1 MPDMN
6 TLSVAAA
13 TTPTVLSV
21 SLSHYLTK
29 SKHRGKPTY
38 HIGYHQGLELVRRFL
53 TYASHRT
60 VEELQAFTAQYVPV
74 PTWVHVEEATI
85 SETLLEEAAE
95 HLVAQLGPDGVE
107 RVGGKRWW
115 RWRVKE
121 LKAEWIEM
129 RRHYWERLKHK
140 DWAPRTILYVHGG
153 GRLTKRRTYSLY
165 GCANGAIVAARHSSV
180 DEHRYQLQRH
190 ARKMKARVFAP
201 RYRLAPQF
209 PFPCLQ
215 DILASYLYL
224 LSVQPASTIILSG
237 DSAGGG
243 AVAALLCILRDQNI
257 PLPAG
262 SILISPWVDLTHSFP
277 SVISDNSGDYIP
289 AHGFLHKSSPA
300 WPPPTD
306 EDIEKA
312 KDESKQ
318 PEQGPSNQGAAPG
331 AKLTSKE
338 LKEEVQGFE
347 ILPPSSSTDRRL
359 STAAVPKKGVISIL
373 IEGHEVRIKDQIQLY
388 TTNELL
394 SHPLVSPVL
403 QGSLG
408 GLPPMMILVGGSEVL
423 RDEQIYFAHKA
434 ANPRKYPPPSHV
446 STAQQLGAL
455 NRWKHGTD
463 VYLQI
468 FDDCCHVTPTLSFT
482 KPAKYMYRSIAK
494 FGDWLFAREALQA
507 TVATAEAAN
516 TVPDTAAP
524 LDRVET
530 RLSGILEP
538 GEQLFTQEGTQIVKG
553 ETMSIISS
561 SSSSSSSSSDEGRPL
576 SNSQKH
582 IARKLATA
590 TPSYDVPT
598 FMGHMV
604 RQRVDRKGN
613 IHPLPPVSELPC
625 MQLPMEEIGCI
636 KPEPVRRWM
645 EGKKAWDSK
654 YAKAKKSVQAQR
666 AKEIA
671 EGGYL
676 AFEDDG
682 SGVVEKP
689 PPSALA
695 GRRKKKGEVV
705 PGRSFKPSYGLK
717 LWSMIGSKQDAK
729 TIATEI
735 KQEEK
740 AAAARPSS
748 ASGVPMGPIAE
759 EEALSSS
766 SSGDE
771 ASEATMPP
779 MKKTQSQI
787 DRLEAIASVPDA
799 VLVDSPPGIVD
810 VSAPFEKLG
819 QEEEKATK
827 SNEMNEKTGK
837 VEKID
842 KGKAVEATI

>member
-21 SLSHYLTK
+21 GLSHYLTK

-38 HIGYHQGLELVRRFL
+38 HLGYHQGLELVRKFL
-53 TYASHRT
+53 VYASHQT

-74 PTWVHVEEATI
+74 PTWVHVEEAVI
-85 SETLLEEAAE
+85 PDELLEEAAARIVE
-95 HLVAQLGPDGVE
+95 QLGADGVE

-115 RWRVKE
+115 KWRVKE
-121 LKAEWIEM
+121 VKGEWIEM
-129 RRHYWERLKHK
+129 RRHYHERLKHK
-140 DWAPRTILYVHGG
+140 DWTPRTILYVHGG
-153 GRLTKRRTYSLY
+153 AYFFG
-165 GCANGAIVAARHSSV
+165 SV

-209 PFPCLQ
+209 PFPCGLQ

-224 LSVQPASTIILSG
+224 LSQQAASTIIFMG

-243 AVAALLCILRDQNI
+243 AVASLLCICRDQGI

-277 SVISDNSGDYIP
+277 SVIADNSGDYIP
-289 AHGFLHKSSPA
+289 AHGFLHRSSPA

-312 KDESKQ
+312 VAEASVPSPTGEVTEGMSSLTANIKEQLKSSISKSKDR
-318 PEQGPSNQGAAPG
+318 
-331 AKLTSKE
+331 
-338 LKEEVQGFE
+338 KEEAQGFD
-347 ILPPSSSTDRRL
+347 IIPPSTPTLRKQ
-359 STAAVPKKGVISIL
+359 STAAVPAKGVISVL

-408 GLPPMMILVGGSEVL
+408 GLPPMMVLVGGSEVL
-423 RDEQIYFAHKA
+423 KDEQIYFAHKA
-434 ANPRKYPPPSHV
+434 ANPRKYPPPGHV
-446 STAQQLGAL
+446 STAQQLAAL

-463 VYLQI
+463 VYLQV

-494 FGDWLFAREALQA
+494 FGDWLFARDALR
-507 TVATAEAAN
+507 AAAVLGN
-516 TVPDTAAP
+516 TIPDTVEPANAINPHDPNGVAEP
-524 LDRVET
+524 LP
-530 RLSGILEP
+530 S
-538 GEQLFTQEGTQIVKG
+538 QEGLQITRA
-553 ETMSIISS
+553 ETLSRPSS
-561 SSSSSSSSSDEGRPL
+561 SSSSSSSSSESDEEDVNDR
-576 SNSQKH
+576 NH
-582 IARKLATA
+582 ISRKMTNAQPAASTY
-590 TPSYDVPT
+590 SVPT
-598 FMGHMV
+598 FTNHMV
-604 RQRVDRKGN
+604 RQRVDHKGN
-613 IHPLPPVSELPC
+613 IHTLPPASELEC

-645 EGKKAWDSK
+645 EGKKVWDGK
-654 YAKAKKSVQAQR
+654 YAKAKKRVQEMR

-676 AFEDDG
+676 EFEDDG

-689 PPSALA
+689 PGSALV
-695 GRRKKKGEVV
+695 GRRRKEGETV

-717 LWSMIGSKQDAK
+717 LWSMIGAKQDVK
-729 TIATEI
+729 TMELEQKKEGKEGSFGITTTVQAPPTAPV
-735 KQEEK
+735 
-740 AAAARPSS
+740 AASHLS
-748 ASGVPMGPIAE
+748 EMVKGEGNLSN
-759 EEALSSS
+759 SSS
-766 SSGDE
+766 SSNIAAGG
-771 ASEATMPP
+771 T
-779 MKKTQSQI
+779 TQSQT
-787 DRLEAIASVPDA
+787 DRLERIASVPGA
-799 VLVDSPPGIVD
+799 VLVGRLPATLD
-810 VSAPFEKLG
+810 VEEPFDKLVIEN
-819 QEEEKATK
+819 QETA
-827 SNEMNEKTGK
+827 NGR
-837 VEKID
+837 VEVKN
-842 KGKAVEATI
+842 

>member
-21 SLSHYLTK
+21 GLSHYLTK

-38 HIGYHQGLELVRRFL
+38 HLGYHQGLELVRRFL
-53 TYASHRT
+53 VYASHRT

-74 PTWVHVEEATI
+74 PTWVHVEEVVI
-85 SETLLEEAAE
+85 PDELLEEAAE
-95 HLVAQLGPDGVE
+95 KIVGQLGIDGVE

-115 RWRVKE
+115 KWRIKEVKG
-121 LKAEWIEM
+121 EWIEM
-129 RRHYWERLKHK
+129 RKHYHERVKHK
-140 DWAPRTILYVHGG
+140 EWAPRTILYIHGG
-153 GRLTKRRTYSLY
+153 AYFFG
-165 GCANGAIVAARHSSV
+165 SV

-209 PFPCLQ
+209 PFPCGLQ
-215 DILASYLYL
+215 DIIASYLYL
-224 LSVQPASTIILSG
+224 LSKQPASTIILMG

-243 AVAALLCILRDQNI
+243 AVASLLCICRDQGI

-312 KDESKQ
+312 IAGKKEPLETNGAVEGSSSLTANIKEQLKSISSTKGLKQ
-318 PEQGPSNQGAAPG
+318 EA
-331 AKLTSKE
+331 
-338 LKEEVQGFE
+338 QGFD
-347 ILPPSSSTDRRL
+347 IIAPSSPTTRNQSI
-359 STAAVPKKGVISIL
+359 AAVPAKGVISVL
-373 IEGHEVRIKDQIQLY
+373 IDGHEVRIKDQIQLY

-394 SHPLVSPVL
+394 SHPLVSPVV

-434 ANPRKYPPPSHV
+434 ANPRKYPPPAHV
-446 STAQQLGAL
+446 STAQQLEAL

-463 VYLQI
+463 VYLQV

-482 KPAKYMYRSIAK
+482 KPAKYMYRSIAR
-494 FGDWLFAREALQA
+494 FGDWLFAREALETGA
-507 TVATAEAAN
+507 ITGN
-516 TVPDTAAP
+516 TVPDTA
-524 LDRVET
+524 
-530 RLSGILEP
+530 EP
-538 GEQLFTQEGTQIVKG
+538 IDTVDPNEPNSVVEQLFSREGAQIVKG
-553 ETMSIISS
+553 ETMSVIS
-561 SSSSSSSSSDEGRPL
+561 SSSSSSSSSDEEGSSSSNNHISRKL
-576 SNSQKH
+576 SNVQAPQTYN
-582 IARKLATA
+582 I
-590 TPSYDVPT
+590 PT
-598 FMGHMV
+598 FVNHMV

-613 IHPLPPVSELPC
+613 IHPLKPASELEC

-645 EGKKAWDSK
+645 EGKKSWDGK
-654 YAKAKKSVQAQR
+654 YAKAKKKVQEQR

-676 AFEDDG
+676 QFEDDG
-682 SGVVEKP
+682 SGIVETP
-689 PPSALA
+689 PGSALA
-695 GRRKKKGEVV
+695 GRRRKEGEMI

-717 LWSMIGSKQDAK
+717 LWSMIGSKQDVETVRK
-729 TIATEI
+729 TPRKT
-735 KQEEK
+735 
-740 AAAARPSS
+740 R
-748 ASGVPMGPIAE
+748 
-759 EEALSSS
+759 AL
-766 SSGDE
+766 GCFRMCNCLFPKD
-771 ASEATMPP
+771 
-779 MKKTQSQI
+779 
-787 DRLEAIASVPDA
+787 
-799 VLVDSPPGIVD
+799 LVS
-810 VSAPFEKLG
+810 
-819 QEEEKATK
+819 
-827 SNEMNEKTGK
+827 
-837 VEKID
+837 
-842 KGKAVEATI
+842 

>member
-21 SLSHYLTK
+21 GLSHYLTK

-38 HIGYHQGLELVRRFL
+38 HLGYHQGLELVRRFL
-53 TYASHRT
+53 VYASHRT

-74 PTWVHVEEATI
+74 PTWVHVEEVVI
-85 SETLLEEAAE
+85 PDELLEEAAE
-95 HLVAQLGPDGVE
+95 KIVGQLGIDGVE

-115 RWRVKE
+115 KWRIKEVKG
-121 LKAEWIEM
+121 EWIEM
-129 RRHYWERLKHK
+129 RKHYHERVKHK
-140 DWAPRTILYVHGG
+140 EWAPRTILYIHGG
-153 GRLTKRRTYSLY
+153 AYFFG
-165 GCANGAIVAARHSSV
+165 SV

-209 PFPCLQ
+209 PFPCGLQ
-215 DILASYLYL
+215 DIIASYLYL
-224 LSVQPASTIILSG
+224 LSKQPASTIILMG

-243 AVAALLCILRDQNI
+243 AVASLLCICRDQGI

-312 KDESKQ
+312 IAGKKEPLETNGAVEGSSSLTANIKEQLKSISSTKGLKQ
-318 PEQGPSNQGAAPG
+318 EA
-331 AKLTSKE
+331 
-338 LKEEVQGFE
+338 QGFD
-347 ILPPSSSTDRRL
+347 IIAPSSPTTRNQSI
-359 STAAVPKKGVISIL
+359 AAVPAKGVISVL
-373 IEGHEVRIKDQIQLY
+373 IDGHEVRIKDQIQLY

-394 SHPLVSPVL
+394 SHPLVSPVV

-434 ANPRKYPPPSHV
+434 ANPRKYPPPAHV
-446 STAQQLGAL
+446 STAQQLEAL

-463 VYLQI
+463 VYLQV

-482 KPAKYMYRSIAK
+482 KPAKYMYRSIAR
-494 FGDWLFAREALQA
+494 FGDWLFAREALETGA
-507 TVATAEAAN
+507 ITGN
-516 TVPDTAAP
+516 TVPDTA
-524 LDRVET
+524 
-530 RLSGILEP
+530 EP
-538 GEQLFTQEGTQIVKG
+538 IDTVDPNEPNSVVEQLFSREGAQIVKG
-553 ETMSIISS
+553 ETMSVIS
-561 SSSSSSSSSDEGRPL
+561 SSSSSSSSSDEEGSSSSNNHISRKL
-576 SNSQKH
+576 SNVQAPQTYN
-582 IARKLATA
+582 I
-590 TPSYDVPT
+590 PT
-598 FMGHMV
+598 FVNHMV

-613 IHPLPPVSELPC
+613 IHPLKPASELEC

-645 EGKKAWDSK
+645 EGKKSWDGK
-654 YAKAKKSVQAQR
+654 YAKAKKKVQEQR

-676 AFEDDG
+676 QFEDDG
-682 SGVVEKP
+682 SGIVETP
-689 PPSALA
+689 PGSALA
-695 GRRKKKGEVV
+695 GRRRKEGEMI

-717 LWSMIGSKQDAK
+717 LWSMIGSKQDVETMEAEK
-729 TIATEI
+729 
-735 KQEEK
+735 KKEEK
-740 AAAARPSS
+740 KGVDGSATTEAPPS
-748 ASGVPMGPIAE
+748 ASVATGNLSVMVKE
-759 EEALSSS
+759 EENISSS
-766 SSGDE
+766 SSSNTGNTGINGADG
-771 ASEATMPP
+771 AKSEP
-779 MKKTQSQI
+779 TQS
-787 DRLEAIASVPDA
+787 
-799 VLVDSPPGIVD
+799 
-810 VSAPFEKLG
+810 
-819 QEEEKATK
+819 
-827 SNEMNEKTGK
+827 
-837 VEKID
+837 
-842 KGKAVEATI
+842 